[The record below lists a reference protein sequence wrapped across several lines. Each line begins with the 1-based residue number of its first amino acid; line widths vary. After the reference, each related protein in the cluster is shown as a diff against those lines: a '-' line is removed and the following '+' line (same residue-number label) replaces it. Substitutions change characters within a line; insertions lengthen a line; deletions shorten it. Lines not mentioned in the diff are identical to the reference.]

1 MAAVRWERKD
11 QIRILSHRTALA
23 SRQRGAHHQVW
34 SGQNPQQFWPGLDP
48 NKTGQTLLSICE
60 FKCYSWDDI
69 SIILFTDG
77 LNGNNLAPGGT
88 GGVRSL
94 WGVTVTKGIH
104 ASPSTRDT
112 HPMTSITQFD
122 VRRFRLQV
130 GQSIAMQQ
138 SEKGE
143 FAGWESGG
151 TVS

>member
-1 MAAVRWERKD
+1 M
-11 QIRILSHRTALA
+11 
-23 SRQRGAHHQVW
+23 G
-34 SGQNPQQFWPGLDP
+34 
-48 NKTGQTLLSICE
+48 
-60 FKCYSWDDI
+60 FKRYSWDDI
-69 SIILFTDG
+69 GITLSTDG
-77 LNGNNLAPGGT
+77 LNGHFWGT
-88 GGVRSL
+88 IGVRSL
-94 WGVTVTKGIH
+94 WGVTVTKGIQ
-104 ASPSTRDT
+104 AFPSTRDT